1 VRIISPV
8 RALEVFT
15 MADDRPN
22 FIDLTSEPAV
32 PAVRLPAEPD
42 DAVATRRAALA
53 CGPVESPERYAALA
67 AVVAR
72 RSPAYVAA
80 WAHLAEAARA
90 QGHEV
95 EAYAFARTGYH
106 RALDRLRGNGWRGMG
121 FVPWDHEPNRSAL
134 LAFHELLRAAQVIG
148 ETPEVERMR
157 KLLLDSDPGD
167 PLGVGGR

>member
-1 VRIISPV
+1 
-8 RALEVFT
+8 
-15 MADDRPN
+15 MAHDRPN
-22 FIDLTSEPAV
+22 FIDLSSEPTV
-32 PAVRLPAEPD
+32 PAVRLPGEPD
-42 DAVATRRAALA
+42 DAVAALREALA
-53 CGPVESPERYAALA
+53 LGPAESPARYAALA
-67 AVVAR
+67 ALAR

-134 LAFHELLRAAQVIG
+134 LAFHELFRAAQIIG

-167 PLGVGGR
+167 PLGVAE

>member
-1 VRIISPV
+1 
-8 RALEVFT
+8 
-15 MADDRPN
+15 MAHDRPS
-22 FIDLTSEPAV
+22 FIDLSSEPTV

-42 DAVATRRAALA
+42 DADAALRAALQA
-53 CGPVESPERYAALA
+53 GPAEAPERYAALSA
-67 AVVAR
+67 VAR
-72 RSPAYVAA
+72 SWPAYVAA

-90 QGHEV
+90 QGREV

-134 LAFHELLRAAQVIG
+134 LAFHELLRAAEIIG
-148 ETPEVERMR
+148 ETTEVERMR

-167 PLGVGGR
+167 PLGVAGQ